1 MRKTF
6 TLAFAALALTAAAAT
21 PKQELM
27 RTTLRNAAKTVGA
40 MPGKTHAG
48 IQSAAPTAKTEPEHE
63 WVGMGEGTMFDDIT
77 VSYFFEV
84 QPGNIQV
91 EVEKD
96 AANEGWYRVVNPW
109 KNFTQTATVTAAGGT
124 LEQTDDVVIVIDA
137 SNPEYVRL
145 LENNIGMDDG
155 YGAST
160 LVGFTELAGENLGIG
175 GDITQ

>member
-1 MRKTF
+1 
-6 TLAFAALALTAAAAT
+6 
-21 PKQELM
+21 
-27 RTTLRNAAKTVGA
+27 
-40 MPGKTHAG
+40 
-48 IQSAAPTAKTEPEHE
+48 
-63 WVGMGEGTMFDDIT
+63 MFDDIT

-160 LVGFTELAGENLGIG
+160 LVGLSLIH
-175 GDITQ
+175 I